1 MAAHILERLPSSSRS
16 RFLGTRIK
24 AERIGLLGFGLSE
37 GEGGLLP
44 SRGSRAGGVQ
54 QPAASKAAGESQQHI
69 TAERD
74 APL

>member
-1 MAAHILERLPSSSRS
+1 MS

-24 AERIGLLGFGLSE
+24 AERIGLGFGLSE